1 MNDARVNH
9 VRNYDAKDS
18 MKPLEEIK
26 SLIGRHSGI
35 LAEKYGIAV
44 TGVFGSYV
52 RGEEK
57 PSSDLD
63 LLAGILRPISL
74 IDLVGAEQCL
84 EEVLDVKVDLVPERS
99 LRMELRDEILREAV
113 PL

>member
-52 RGEEK
+52 RGEK
-57 PSSDLD
+57 SRR
-63 LLAGILRPISL
+63 AIS
-74 IDLVGAEQCL
+74 IFWPGFCVHQPD
-84 EEVLDVKVDLVPERS
+84 RS
-99 LRMELRDEILREAV
+99 GRRRTV
-113 PL
+113 S